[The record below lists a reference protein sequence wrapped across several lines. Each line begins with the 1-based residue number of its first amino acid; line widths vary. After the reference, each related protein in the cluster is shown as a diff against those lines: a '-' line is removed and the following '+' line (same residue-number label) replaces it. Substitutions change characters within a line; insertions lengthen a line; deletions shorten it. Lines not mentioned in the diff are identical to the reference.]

1 MFSVTPSSVVG
12 VTASAGSPPPPQQQ
26 RPNNE
31 PFAKQ
36 PKLKWKPYWKL
47 GKFGTRLAAGALVP
61 ASSTAKDR
69 RRRAVWIRDELV
81 RLGPAY
87 IKIGQV
93 VSTRKDIFSDDITSV
108 LETLQDNVDQ
118 IDFAQMDAV
127 FRDAFGESTSS
138 YFRSIDPKPIAS
150 ASIAQ
155 VYAATMRNGANVVV
169 KIQKP
174 GLDDAVLE
182 DLEVIRNTLVMLRA
196 LQIKVVTDLSL
207 IVNECSNNL
216 LTELDFRNETRN
228 IQVFRRVFESF
239 DNLRIPRV
247 YAKASRSRVM
257 IMEYLPGT
265 KLNAVRG
272 RGGNNGSSESLA
284 NEVMTAFLKGL
295 LQYGYVHADPH
306 GGNMAVAGD
315 GRLILYDFG
324 LVASYDRKMMESFR
338 TMAKAFMLHQTNE
351 LIDCV
356 LENEIVYMY
365 QTTDARSHKDLTPS
379 EYVVMYNLTQ
389 YLFEYSKT
397 TDVDAIANR
406 TRTDPYINASN
417 LPFYFNSKMILL
429 FKTFTTLEGVC
440 KELNP
445 DFSYTELY
453 AAIIRDIVD
462 VDFISAKIMA
472 DIDTVTRANDNSR
485 KDEVQSAKMSVMD
498 ERYQKQTRV
507 MYAMIVVTLLDLML

>member
-1 MFSVTPSSVVG
+1 LVFG
-12 VTASAGSPPPPQQQ
+12 ALA
-26 RPNNE
+26 RPND
-31 PFAKQ
+31 K
-36 PKLKWKPYWKL
+36 
-47 GKFGTRLAAGALVP
+47 
-61 ASSTAKDR
+61 

-93 VSTRKDIFSDDITSV
+93 VSTRKDIFSDEITSV
-108 LETLQDNVDQ
+108 LETLQDDVDV
-118 IDFAQMDAV
+118 IDFARMDAV
-127 FRDAFGESTSS
+127 FQDAFGESTSS
-138 YFRSIDPKPIAS
+138 YFRSIDPNPIAS

-155 VYAATMRNGANVVV
+155 VYSATMRNGANVVV

-174 GLDDAVLE
+174 GLSDAVLE
-182 DLEVIRNTLVMLRA
+182 DLEVIRNTLAMLRA

-228 IQVFRRVFESF
+228 ILVFRRVFDSF
-239 DNLRIPRV
+239 DNMRIPRV
-247 YAKASRSRVM
+247 YAKASKSRVM

-272 RGGNNGSSESLA
+272 DNNIDDLA
-284 NEVMTAFLKGL
+284 NEVMTVFLKGL

-306 GGNMAVAGD
+306 GGNMAISGD

-338 TMAKAFMLHQTNE
+338 TMAKAFVLHQTNE

-356 LENEIVYMY
+356 LANEIIYMY
-365 QTTDARSHKDLTPS
+365 QTTDAKSHKDLTPS

-397 TDVDAIANR
+397 TDVDAIVSR

-462 VDFISAKIMA
+462 IDFISAKIMA
-472 DIDTVTRANDNSR
+472 DIDTVTRANDNRSDVA
-485 KDEVQSAKMSVMD
+485 DEVQSAKMSVMD
-498 ERYQKQTRV
+498 DRYQKQTRI
-507 MYAMIVVTLLDLML
+507 MYAMIVVTLLELML

>member
-1 MFSVTPSSVVG
+1 MFSVTPSSVGMTV
-12 VTASAGSPPPPQQQ
+12 VAGSQPPQ
-26 RPNNE
+26 RPKTVLT
-31 PFAKQ
+31 KQ
-36 PKLKWKPYWKL
+36 WKPYWKL
-47 GKFGTRLAAGALVP
+47 GKFGTRLAAGALLP
-61 ASSTAKDR
+61 SSTTAKDR

-108 LETLQDNVDQ
+108 LETLQDDVDV
-118 IDFAQMDAV
+118 IDFARMDAV
-127 FRDAFGESTSS
+127 FQDAFGEPTSS
-138 YFRSIDPKPIAS
+138 YFRSIDPNPIAS

-155 VYAATMRNGANVVV
+155 VYSATMRNGANVAV

-182 DLEVIRNTLVMLRA
+182 DLEVIRNTLAMLRA

-228 IQVFRRVFESF
+228 IQVFRRVFDSF
-239 DNLRIPRV
+239 DNMRIPRV
-247 YAKASRSRVM
+247 YAKASKSRVM

-265 KLNAVRG
+265 KLSAVRG
-272 RGGNNGSSESLA
+272 GKSSSESLA
-284 NEVMTAFLKGL
+284 NEVMTVFLKGL

-356 LENEIVYMY
+356 LENEIIYMY
-365 QTTDARSHKDLTPS
+365 QTTDAKSHKDLTPS

-397 TDVDAIANR
+397 TDVDAIASR

-462 VDFISAKIMA
+462 IDFISAKIMA
-472 DIDTVTRANDNSR
+472 DIDTVTRANDTSQR
-485 KDEVQSAKMSVMD
+485 DEVQSAKMSVMD
-498 ERYQKQTRV
+498 DRYQKQTRV
-507 MYAMIVVTLLDLML
+507 MYAMIVVTLLELML

>member
-1 MFSVTPSSVVG
+1 MFHVTPSSVMG
-12 VTASAGSPPPPQQQ
+12 VTAAAGSPPPPQG
-26 RPNNE
+26 PK

-36 PKLKWKPYWKL
+36 LALKPYWKL
-47 GKFGTRLAAGALVP
+47 GKFGTRLAAGALVS
-61 ASSTAKDR
+61 ASSTANDR

-108 LETLQDNVDQ
+108 LETLQDDVDV
-118 IDFAQMDAV
+118 IDFAQMEAV
-127 FRDAFGESTSS
+127 FQDAFGESTSS

-182 DLEVIRNTLVMLRA
+182 DLEVIRNTLAMLRA

-247 YAKASRSRVM
+247 YAKATKSRVM

-265 KLNAVRG
+265 KLNAIRG
-272 RGGNNGSSESLA
+272 RSGSSESLA

-306 GGNMAVAGD
+306 GGNMAVAED

-397 TDVDAIANR
+397 TDVDAIASR

-507 MYAMIVVTLLDLML
+507 MYAMIVVTLLELIL

>member
-1 MFSVTPSSVVG
+1 
-12 VTASAGSPPPPQQQ
+12 
-26 RPNNE
+26 
-31 PFAKQ
+31 
-36 PKLKWKPYWKL
+36 
-47 GKFGTRLAAGALVP
+47 
-61 ASSTAKDR
+61 
-69 RRRAVWIRDELV
+69 
-81 RLGPAY
+81 
-87 IKIGQV
+87 
-93 VSTRKDIFSDDITSV
+93 
-108 LETLQDNVDQ
+108 
-118 IDFAQMDAV
+118 
-127 FRDAFGESTSS
+127 
-138 YFRSIDPKPIAS
+138 
-150 ASIAQ
+150 
-155 VYAATMRNGANVVV
+155 MRNGANVVV

-182 DLEVIRNTLVMLRA
+182 DLEVIRNTLAMLRA

-272 RGGNNGSSESLA
+272 RGGGNCSSESLA

-295 LQYGYVHADPH
+295 LQHGYVHADPH
-306 GGNMAVAGD
+306 GGNMAVAED

-356 LENEIVYMY
+356 IENEIVYMY

-397 TDVDAIANR
+397 TDVDAIVSR
-406 TRTDPYINASN
+406 TKTDPYINASN

-485 KDEVQSAKMSVMD
+485 KDEVQNAKMSVMD

-507 MYAMIVVTLLDLML
+507 MYAMIVVTLLEWML

>member
-1 MFSVTPSSVVG
+1 MFSVTPSSVMG
-12 VTASAGSPPPPQQQ
+12 VTASAGSPPPPQGPKTVLTKQW
-26 RPNNE
+26 E
-31 PFAKQ
+31 P
-36 PKLKWKPYWKL
+36 YMKL
-47 GKFGTRLAAGALVP
+47 GKFGTRLAAGALVS
-61 ASSTAKDR
+61 ASSTANDR

-108 LETLQDNVDQ
+108 LETLQDDVDV
-118 IDFAQMDAV
+118 IDFAQMEAV
-127 FRDAFGESTSS
+127 FQDAFGESTSS

-174 GLDDAVLE
+174 GLNDAVLE
-182 DLEVIRNTLVMLRA
+182 DLEVIRNTLAMLRA

-247 YAKASRSRVM
+247 YAKATKSRVM

-265 KLNAVRG
+265 KLNAIRG
-272 RGGNNGSSESLA
+272 RSGSSESLA

-306 GGNMAVAGD
+306 GGNMAVAED

-397 TDVDAIANR
+397 TDVDAIASR

-485 KDEVQSAKMSVMD
+485 KDEVQSAKMSVMN

-507 MYAMIVVTLLDLML
+507 MYAMIVVTLLELML

>member
-1 MFSVTPSSVVG
+1 MFSVTPSSVV
-12 VTASAGSPPPPQQQ
+12 VAGSPPPPQQ
-26 RPNNE
+26 RP
-31 PFAKQ
+31 KTVLT
-36 PKLKWKPYWKL
+36 KLKWKPYWKL

-61 ASSTAKDR
+61 AYSTANDR

-108 LETLQDNVDQ
+108 LETLQDDVDV

-138 YFRSIDPKPIAS
+138 YFRSIDPNPIAS

-182 DLEVIRNTLVMLRA
+182 DLEVIRNTLAMLRA
-196 LQIKVVTDLSL
+196 LQIKVVTDMSL

-228 IQVFRRVFESF
+228 VLVFRRVFDSF
-239 DNLRIPRV
+239 DNMRIPRV
-247 YAKASRSRVM
+247 YAKATKSRVM

-265 KLNAVRG
+265 KLNAIRG
-272 RGGNNGSSESLA
+272 RGGSSESLA

-306 GGNMAVAGD
+306 GGNMAVAED

-365 QTTDARSHKDLTPS
+365 QTTDAKSHKDLTPS

-397 TDVDAIANR
+397 TDVDAIVSR

-462 VDFISAKIMA
+462 IDFISAKIMA
-472 DIDTVTRANDNSR
+472 DIDTVTRANDTSQ

-498 ERYQKQTRV
+498 DRYQKQTRV
-507 MYAMIVVTLLDLML
+507 MYAMIVVTLLEWIL

>member
-1 MFSVTPSSVVG
+1 MFSVTPSSVGMTV
-12 VTASAGSPPPPQQQ
+12 VAGSQPPQ
-26 RPNNE
+26 RPKTVLT
-31 PFAKQ
+31 KQ
-36 PKLKWKPYWKL
+36 WKPYWKL
-47 GKFGTRLAAGALVP
+47 GKFGTRLAAGALLP
-61 ASSTAKDR
+61 SSTTAKDR

-108 LETLQDNVDQ
+108 LETLQDDVDV
-118 IDFAQMDAV
+118 IDFARMDAV
-127 FRDAFGESTSS
+127 FQDAFGEPTSS
-138 YFRSIDPKPIAS
+138 YFRSIDPNPIAS

-155 VYAATMRNGANVVV
+155 VYSATMRNGANVAV

-182 DLEVIRNTLVMLRA
+182 DLEVIRNTLAMLRA

-228 IQVFRRVFESF
+228 IQVFRRVFDSF
-239 DNLRIPRV
+239 DNMRIPRV
-247 YAKASRSRVM
+247 YAKASKSRVM

-265 KLNAVRG
+265 KLSAVRG
-272 RGGNNGSSESLA
+272 GKSSSESLA
-284 NEVMTAFLKGL
+284 NEVMTVFLKGL

-365 QTTDARSHKDLTPS
+365 QTTDAKSHKDLTPS

-397 TDVDAIANR
+397 TDVDAIASR

-462 VDFISAKIMA
+462 IDFISAKIMA
-472 DIDTVTRANDNSR
+472 DIDTVTRANDTSQR
-485 KDEVQSAKMSVMD
+485 DEVQSAKMSVMD
-498 ERYQKQTRV
+498 DRYQKQTRV
-507 MYAMIVVTLLDLML
+507 MYAMIVVTLLELML

>member
-1 MFSVTPSSVVG
+1 MFSVTPSSVGMTV
-12 VTASAGSPPPPQQQ
+12 VAGSQPPQ
-26 RPNNE
+26 RPKTVLT
-31 PFAKQ
+31 KQ
-36 PKLKWKPYWKL
+36 WKPYWKL
-47 GKFGTRLAAGALVP
+47 GKFGTRLAAGALLP
-61 ASSTAKDR
+61 SSTTAKDR

-108 LETLQDNVDQ
+108 LETLQDDVDV
-118 IDFAQMDAV
+118 IDFARMDAV
-127 FRDAFGESTSS
+127 FQDAFGESTSS
-138 YFRSIDPKPIAS
+138 YFRSIDPNPIAS

-155 VYAATMRNGANVVV
+155 VYSATMRNGANVAV

-182 DLEVIRNTLVMLRA
+182 DLEVIRNTLAMLRA

-228 IQVFRRVFESF
+228 IQVFRRVFDSF
-239 DNLRIPRV
+239 DNMRIPRV
-247 YAKASRSRVM
+247 YAKASKSRVM

-265 KLNAVRG
+265 KLSAVRG
-272 RGGNNGSSESLA
+272 GKSSSESLA
-284 NEVMTAFLKGL
+284 NEVMTVFLKGL

-338 TMAKAFMLHQTNE
+338 TMAKAFVLHQTNE

-356 LENEIVYMY
+356 LENEIIYMY
-365 QTTDARSHKDLTPS
+365 QTTDAKSHKDLTPS

-397 TDVDAIANR
+397 TDVDAIASR

-462 VDFISAKIMA
+462 IDFISAKIMA
-472 DIDTVTRANDNSR
+472 DIDTVTRANDTSQR
-485 KDEVQSAKMSVMD
+485 DEVQSAKMSVMD
-498 ERYQKQTRV
+498 DRYQKQTRV
-507 MYAMIVVTLLDLML
+507 MYAMIVVTLLELML